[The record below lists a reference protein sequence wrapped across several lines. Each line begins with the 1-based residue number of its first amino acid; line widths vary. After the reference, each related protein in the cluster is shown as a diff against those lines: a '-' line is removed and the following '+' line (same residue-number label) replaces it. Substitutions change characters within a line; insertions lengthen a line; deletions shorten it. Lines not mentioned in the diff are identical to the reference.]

1 MHREYRPEQMHL
13 GAPALPPEHGGPG
26 HAPES
31 RHDYAQGPGHGH
43 RHDHDHHHH
52 DHHDPD
58 SERRSLFAVTLVV
71 GLLLAADLVLPAI
84 DGSWRRPF
92 GVPLALLAAVIG
104 GGRVVYLA
112 LAALLE
118 GSIGADIALAVACI
132 AAALL
137 GEYFVAAE
145 VVFIALVGECLEA
158 FTFERARR
166 AMGGLL
172 DFYPRKA
179 RVLRGDAEVEVP
191 TEELVVGDVVI
202 VRPGERIAVDGTVLR
217 GRSAVEEAVLT
228 GESMP
233 VDKGEGDPVYTGTM
247 NQFGRLEI
255 RALKLGAE
263 TTLGQVIR
271 LLSESQRHR
280 APIERTADRYASRF
294 LPVVLG
300 LAAIV
305 FLATNGLALVRWI
318 TSGGANP
325 VLDAMPA
332 LAVLV
337 VACPCALVLATPA
350 AVLAATAR
358 LAQRG
363 VLVKGGSAIEGLARA
378 DTLAFD
384 KTGTLTEGKP
394 ELGEC
399 IVFGTEDQDR
409 DLGQDES
416 AALNPQARFREGEP
430 PGEPISKAAPREG
443 EPPGEPVSK
452 AAPREG
458 EPPGEPISNP
468 AGTEPRPPG
477 ITQADL
483 VLRLAA
489 AAEQSSE
496 HPLARL
502 LVAEARRRGL
512 VLPAIEDFQA
522 QPGRGRLGARQARR
536 RRRRSQGR
544 GGEAGIV
551 DTRGAGRQPPA
562 GAEQGVVVPPPVEQA
577 VESLDQ
583 AGQTSLLV
591 VSDGQVLGVIGARDR
606 VRREAH
612 DVIHELKH
620 LGLRDLTILTGD
632 RPAPARAVAKKVH
645 ITQVEA
651 ELTPAGKA
659 EWIDDRRRQGRKV
672 AMVGDGINDAPALA
686 RADVGIALAG
696 VGSDLAAEAGSVV
709 LLGDPLAALPESFRL
724 ARQTVRVI
732 RQNILIFA
740 FGFNGLAILLAGLR
754 AFGPVA
760 AAVVHQVGSL
770 LVLLN
775 AIRILGFERWH
786 TFTIARV
793 FNQVVFVCKRCRPS
807 AAVDWVWEHRRR
819 VVRAGVA
826 VGFLA
831 YAISGTVI
839 VGPEQVGVLRRLG
852 RFEPPLLRPGLHVRW
867 PAPVENVVLVEP
879 MQSRLARVGLRGPA
893 SLLAQPVGW
902 SATHGA
908 PRDESA
914 LFFTGDENLV
924 ELAGVVE
931 YRFTESALPGLLF
944 GVTDVAASVT
954 AAAEGV
960 LREEVGR
967 TALETILVSGRRDF
981 ETSLT
986 VQLQERL
993 RRAGLG
999 VVVERMRVVDAHP
1012 PREVVPAYRDVSAA
1026 VSDAARS
1033 KNQAEAA
1040 AAERHFG
1047 ALAEAESIRD
1057 AARTKATQLVRR
1069 AEGAKAA
1076 FLAQAAA
1083 HAGQP
1088 SLTEFRLLWDTLAAA
1103 LAGRPKLILDRRAGG
1118 RRHVWL
1124 ADPELVSPMLKRA
1137 QAAFPVSA
1145 EARAPEPDD

>member
-1 MHREYRPEQMHL
+1 MTAEGCRLHREYRPEQMHL
-13 GAPALPPEHGGPG
+13 GAPALPPEHGGPD
-26 HAPES
+26 HAPGS
-31 RHDYAQGPGHGH
+31 RHEHAHAPG
-43 RHDHDHHHH
+43 HDHDHGHDHDR

-58 SERRSLFAVTLVV
+58 SERRSLFAVTIVV
-71 GLLLAADLVLPAI
+71 GVLLAADLVLPAI

-92 GVPLALLAAVIG
+92 GVPLSLLAAVIG

-145 VVFIALVGECLEA
+145 VVFIALVGECMEA
-158 FTFERARR
+158 FTFERAQR
-166 AMGGLL
+166 AMGKLL

-179 RVLRGDAEVEVP
+179 RVLRGDDEVEVP
-191 TEELVVGDVVI
+191 TEQLVVGDVVI
-202 VRPGERIAVDGTVLR
+202 VRPGERIAVDGTVVR
-217 GRSAVEEAVLT
+217 GRSAALEAVLT

-233 VDKGEGDPVYTGTM
+233 VDKGEGDPVYTGTV

-255 RALKLGAE
+255 RALKLGSE

-280 APIERTADRYASRF
+280 APIERTADRYARRF
-294 LPVVLG
+294 LPIVLG

-305 FLATNGLALVRWI
+305 FLATNGLALARWI

-325 VLDAMPA
+325 VLDVMPA

-399 IVFGTEDQDR
+399 IVFGTEDQNR

-416 AALNPQARFREGEP
+416 AALNPHARFREGKP
-430 PGEPISKAAPREG
+430 PGEPISD
-443 EPPGEPVSK
+443 
-452 AAPREG
+452 
-458 EPPGEPISNP
+458 P
-468 AGTEPRPPG
+468 ARTEPRPPR

-502 LVAEARRRGL
+502 LVAEARRRSL

-522 QPGRGRLGARQARR
+522 HP
-536 RRRRSQGR
+536 
-544 GGEAGIV
+544 
-551 DTRGAGRQPPA
+551 GAGVWARVKVA
-562 GAEQGVVVPPPVEQA
+562 GDEAEAEGQGQKHDSSTRAVLVGNLRLVREQGVVVPPPVEQA

-620 LGLRDLTILTGD
+620 LGLRDLAILTGD
-632 RPAPARAVAKKVH
+632 RPAPARAVARKVH
-645 ITQVEA
+645 IAQVEA

-659 EWIDDRRRQGRKV
+659 AWIDERRRQGRKV

-740 FGFNGLAILLAGLR
+740 FAFNGLAILLAGLR
-754 AFGPVA
+754 ALGPVA
-760 AAVVHQVGSL
+760 AAIVHQVGSL

-786 TFTIARV
+786 TFTIVRV
-793 FNQVVFVCKRCRPS
+793 FNRVVFVCKRFRPS

-819 VVRAGVA
+819 VVRAGLA

-831 YAISGTVI
+831 YAMSGTVI

-852 RFEPPLLRPGLHVRW
+852 RFEPPLLRPGLHVQW
-867 PAPVENVVLVEP
+867 PAPIESVVLAEP

-893 SLLAQPVGW
+893 SSLAQPVGW

-908 PRDESA
+908 PRDEAA

-924 ELAGVVE
+924 ELAAVVE

-944 GVTDVAASVT
+944 GVTDVAASVA

-960 LREEVGR
+960 MREEVGR

-981 ETSLT
+981 ENGLT
-986 VQLQERL
+986 RQVQDRL
-993 RRAGLG
+993 KAAGLG

-1033 KNQAEAA
+1033 KNLAEAG
-1040 AAERHFG
+1040 AAERHFA

-1057 AARTKATQLVRR
+1057 AARAKATQLVRR
-1069 AEGAKAA
+1069 TEGAKAA

-1124 ADPELVSPMLKRA
+1124 ADPDLVSPTLKRA
-1137 QAAFPVSA
+1137 AAGSPVAA